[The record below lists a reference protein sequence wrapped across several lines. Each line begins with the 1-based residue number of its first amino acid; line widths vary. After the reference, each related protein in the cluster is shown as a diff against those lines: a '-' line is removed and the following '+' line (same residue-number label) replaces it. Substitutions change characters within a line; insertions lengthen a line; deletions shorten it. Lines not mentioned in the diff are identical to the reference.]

1 MEKIDR
7 LRWEAGIT
15 FTAYGLSIGIRVSDR
30 SVLEQIYALL
40 PPGWRP
46 ATKPTVRRLYSVI
59 VGGPTGRAG
68 VRRFNILY
76 SGAARL
82 VRAHDF
88 DEVLHQLELDLE
100 LYIGDH
106 ARRRTFVH
114 AGVVGWNGKA
124 IVIPGR
130 SLSGKSSLVK
140 ALVKAGAD
148 YYSDEFAV
156 LDERGRVHPYPIP
169 LAMRPAQDGDG
180 PVKLRVEELGG
191 VAGARPLPVG
201 LVLIT
206 RYVGGARFRP
216 RPLSAGR
223 AVLELLTHTLPAR
236 RRPERVLDALTQAV
250 AQASVLRGPRGE
262 AEETA
267 RQILA
272 RDLFGR
278 EYSAPLTRIKAS
290 VGHGG

>member
-1 MEKIDR
+1 
-7 LRWEAGIT
+7 
-15 FTAYGLSIGIRVSDR
+15 
-30 SVLEQIYALL
+30 
-40 PPGWRP
+40 
-46 ATKPTVRRLYSVI
+46 LYSVV
-59 VGGPTGRAG
+59 VGGPTARNG

-88 DEVLHQLELDLE
+88 DEVLRHLELDLE

-114 AGVVGWNGKA
+114 AGVVGWNGRA

-130 SLSGKSSLVK
+130 SFSGKSSLVK

-156 LDERGRVHPYPIP
+156 LDERGRAHPYPIP
-169 LAMRPAQDGDG
+169 LAIRQDRDG
-180 PVKLRVEELGG
+180 GQPVKYRVEDLGG
-191 VAGARPLPVG
+191 VVGACPLPVG
-201 LVLIT
+201 LVLFT
-206 RYVGGARFRP
+206 RYVRGARFRP
-216 RPLSAGR
+216 RPLSTGR

-236 RRPERVLDALTQAV
+236 RRPERVLEALTQAV
-250 AQASVLRGPRGE
+250 TQASVLRGPRGE

-267 RQILA
+267 RQILGSA
-272 RDLFGR
+272 LFGR
-278 EYSAPLTRIKAS
+278 EYSTPLTRLTAP
-290 VGHGG
+290 VAHEG

>member
-7 LRWEAGIT
+7 LRWEAGII
-15 FTAYGLSIGIRVSDR
+15 FTVYGLSIGIRVSDR

-40 PPGWRP
+40 PPGWKP
-46 ATKPTVRRLYSVI
+46 AAKPTVGRLYSVV

-82 VRAHDF
+82 VRAHDL
-88 DEVLHQLELDLE
+88 DEVLRHLELDLE
-100 LYIGDH
+100 LYIGDN

-114 AGVVGWNGKA
+114 AGVVGWNGQA

-130 SLSGKSSLVK
+130 SFSGKSSLVK

-169 LAMRPAQDGDG
+169 LAIRPAGDGDL
-180 PVKLRVEELGG
+180 PVKYRVEELGG
-191 VAGARPLPVG
+191 VAGACPLPVG

-216 RPLSAGR
+216 RQLSAGR

-250 AQASVLRGPRGE
+250 AKARVLRGPRGE
-262 AEETA
+262 ADETA

-272 RDLFGR
+272 SDLFGR

>member
-7 LRWEAGIT
+7 LRWEAGII
-15 FTAYGLSIGIRVSDR
+15 FTAFGLSIGIRVSDR

-46 ATKPTVRRLYSVI
+46 ATQPTVRRLYSVI
-59 VGGPTGRAG
+59 VGGPTGREG

-76 SGAARL
+76 SAGVRL
-82 VRAHDF
+82 VRTHDF
-88 DEVLHQLELDLE
+88 DEVLRNLELDLE
-100 LYIGDH
+100 VYIGDH

-114 AGVVGWNGKA
+114 AGVVGWNGQA

-130 SLSGKSSLVK
+130 SFSGKSSLVK

-169 LAMRPAQDGDG
+169 LAMRPARDGDRA
-180 PVKLRVEELGG
+180 VKYRVEELGG
-191 VAGARPLPVG
+191 VAGTRPLPVG
-201 LVLIT
+201 LVLVT

-262 AEETA
+262 ADETA
-267 RQILA
+267 RQILGSDLYD
-272 RDLFGR
+272 RD
-278 EYSAPLTRIKAS
+278 YSVALTRLRAS